1 MWCHRNANTHYT
13 GGYPNGYLAGIDK
26 VLGHESDCLH
36 LFSGTIKKSLTIDF
50 NDKLKPSICADAA
63 NLPLK
68 TNSIKR
74 IYADPPYDENY
85 TQHYTDLR
93 EHQPRT
99 KPKYTAYAFVKE
111 CARVLKPGGY
121 LIILHW
127 LVYKSCYGL
136 KFDQIIPVHNGPNHR
151 IRVATILKKPGD
163 LPKLTDYK

>member
-1 MWCHRNANTHYT
+1 MTQAYMPQAKSDHWPTPDRVYDEALSHGWNLKDAFDPCPLHADF
-13 GGYPNGYLAGIDK
+13 NG
-26 VLGHESDCLH
+26 
-36 LFSGTIKKSLTIDF
+36 LTIMWKDV
-50 NDKLKPSICADAA
+50 NYV
-63 NLPLK
+63 N
-68 TNSIKR
+68 
-74 IYADPPYDENY
+74 PPYDENY

-151 IRVATILKKPGD
+151 IRVATVLRKPGH
-163 LPKLTDYK
+163 LPTLYSFTQPLIRDVTQ